1 MWSTVQKGNFMTV
14 TEEAISKLR
23 NVLNQTSL
31 DSADDYHRIGAQ
43 IKDAKDKVSAKYRP
57 IFSLDNLDNLTADD
71 FKSFLLFKNNQ
82 HWDSLHRQGGR
93 MTEDMNKLR
102 NALNILMDES
112 KPIEKRLNRLRPD
125 SGEPMV
131 KGLGRAVITAI
142 LQIVYPEKYGIWN
155 NTAEAGMKELKIF
168 PEFNRGVAFGEKY
181 KLVNTVLLD
190 ASQKLEI
197 DLWTL
202 DMLWW
207 GVMKTHIPRGTG
219 LADEC
224 SEISAERTLDA
235 EGIEEKTNS
244 ETVFAL
250 EKYLHEFL
258 VDNWDVTE
266 LSKEWSLLEEDGE
279 IVGSEY
285 YTGEVG
291 EIDLLAKHKTENK
304 WLVIELK
311 RNQTSDSTV
320 GQILRYISWVRRNFA
335 AKNDVVEGLVI
346 CHAIDKNLQYA
357 LYGQANIKCMTYQ
370 VDFKLNPTPD
380 LSQ

>member
-1 MWSTVQKGNFMTV
+1 
-14 TEEAISKLR
+14 
-23 NVLNQTSL
+23 
-31 DSADDYHRIGAQ
+31 
-43 IKDAKDKVSAKYRP
+43 
-57 IFSLDNLDNLTADD
+57 
-71 FKSFLLFKNNQ
+71 
-82 HWDSLHRQGGR
+82 
-93 MTEDMNKLR
+93 
-102 NALNILMDES
+102 
-112 KPIEKRLNRLRPD
+112 
-125 SGEPMV
+125 MV

-142 LQIVYPEKYGIWN
+142 LQIMYPEKYGIWN

-168 PEFNRGVAFGEKY
+168 PEFDQRIAFGEKY
-181 KLVNTVLLD
+181 KLVNNVLLD
-190 ASQKLEI
+190 AAKKLDT

-207 GVMKTHIPRGTG
+207 RVMKTHIPRGIG
-219 LADEC
+219 LADEN
-224 SEISAERTLDA
+224 SKISAEEKLDI
-235 EGIEEKTNS
+235 ESVEEKTSS

-258 VDNWDVTE
+258 VDNWDVME
-266 LSKEWSLLEEDGE
+266 LSKEWRLLEEDGE
-279 IVGSEY
+279 IVGSKY

-320 GQILRYISWVRRNFA
+320 GQILRYISWVHRNLA
-335 AKNDVVEGLVI
+335 GENDIVEGLVI